1 MDWDSCRALD
11 TSSLGRLGEDWAV
24 AFLKTRGFPILGRN
38 LVLDPGE
45 IDILARIDGERTVV
59 EVRSTRAR
67 RDATWPP
74 AQAFSAFDYQKA
86 QQVRRVARF
95 HRCRRVDVI
104 TVRFHERGFDLH
116 WVPRAA

>member
-1 MDWDSCRALD
+1 MNWASCRALD

-38 LVLDPGE
+38 LVIDPGE
-45 IDILARIDGERTVV
+45 IDILAMMV

-67 RDATWPP
+67 RNATWPP
-74 AQAFSAFDYQKA
+74 AQALSAFDYRKA

-95 HRCRRVDVI
+95 HRCQRVDVI
-104 TVRFHERGFDLH
+104 TVRFHEHGVDLH

>member
-11 TSSLGRLGEDWAV
+11 RSSLGRLGEDWAV
-24 AFLKTRGFPILGRN
+24 AFLKARGFPILNRN

-45 IDILARIDGERTVV
+45 IDILTEVDGERTVV
-59 EVRSTRAR
+59 EVRSTRAG
-67 RDATWPP
+67 RDVNWLP
-74 AQAFSAFDYQKA
+74 AQPFSAFDHQKA
-86 QQVRRVARF
+86 LQVRRVALS

-104 TVRFHERGFDLH
+104 TVRFHEHGIDLH